1 MDKQK
6 KFNNLY
12 YDKKIPLMNK
22 RLLNIYIEENK
33 KINLLTLNNILFF
46 IIVFSLIF
54 TIYILYVN
62 HNKVLKNTQ

>member
-54 TIYILYVN
+54 IIYILYVN